1 MNKKAQ
7 GLSMNVIIIAAIA
20 LLVLIILAVLILR
33 AGSGVTRGT
42 GCQGAGGT
50 CYSSC
55 ADLAQDRGGIWG
67 KDFGKSGVAGGC
79 AEDEDCC
86 VPVLKPEE

>member
-7 GLSMNVIIIAAIA
+7 GLSINVIIIAAIA

-33 AGSGVTRGT
+33 AGGGLTKQT
-42 GCQGAGGT
+42 GCDGVGGT

-55 ADLAQDRGGIWG
+55 ADIAEDQGGIWTRNIAN
-67 KDFGKSGVAGGC
+67 SGRAGGC
-79 AEDEDCC
+79 LEDQDCC
-86 VPVLKPEE
+86 VPVLKQE